1 MIKCLLQAQ
10 VSVNLSVMKSL
21 LVKVFFVSVNSPWLK
36 LSTSVTLTTRATPNS
51 PVLLTLSFLFG
62 VLNNRMQATSLL
74 HISRS
79 VRLLNK
85 ASLATRLLVTSLLDH
100 TSSSWDVALMRRQSD
115 SDSID
120 LTRWLI
126 MPMTAGM
133 LRYRLATAG
142 SKLLDTLIDLLSI

>member
-1 MIKCLLQAQ
+1 
-10 VSVNLSVMKSL
+10 
-21 LVKVFFVSVNSPWLK
+21 
-36 LSTSVTLTTRATPNS
+36 
-51 PVLLTLSFLFG
+51 
-62 VLNNRMQATSLL
+62 MQATSLL

-100 TSSSWDVALMRRQSD
+100 TSSSWDVALMRRQSG